1 MARVWFFIDGQ
12 KIRIGSAEACPN
24 NALLDIGL
32 TQIDLDG
39 NLVIGTGEGLLIP
52 HELQR
57 PGGKMLKVP
66 DFLRGYD
73 FPVGQTLGS
82 FEMSQL
88 LLPSKE

>member
-1 MARVWFFIDGQ
+1 M
-12 KIRIGSAEACPN
+12 
-24 NALLDIGL
+24 
-32 TQIDLDG
+32 
-39 NLVIGTGEGLLIP
+39 IGTGEGLLIP

-57 PGGKMLKVP
+57 PGGKMLKVS

>member
-1 MARVWFFIDGQ
+1 MARVWFFYRWSKDSDWFS
-12 KIRIGSAEACPN
+12 RVRPN

-57 PGGKMLKVP
+57 PGGKMLQVS

-88 LLPSKE
+88 LLSSKE

>member
-1 MARVWFFIDGQ
+1 
-12 KIRIGSAEACPN
+12 
-24 NALLDIGL
+24 
-32 TQIDLDG
+32 
-39 NLVIGTGEGLLIP
+39 
-52 HELQR
+52 
-57 PGGKMLKVP
+57 MLKVP